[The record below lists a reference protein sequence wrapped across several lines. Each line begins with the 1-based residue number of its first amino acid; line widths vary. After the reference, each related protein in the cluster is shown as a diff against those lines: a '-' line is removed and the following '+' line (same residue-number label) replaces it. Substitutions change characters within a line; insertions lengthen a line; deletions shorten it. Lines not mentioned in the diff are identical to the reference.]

1 MKRFIEVTV
10 TLREKSPI
18 GYATHKHKRL
28 IDLNSVST
36 IYEGSENIIKFDDGA
51 WISVST
57 ESYDAV
63 RDALLKGDALENG
76 GTVGKMRS
84 CIEELEEHRNLADK
98 LCELQNDHSWAIRA
112 MHNLLLCLRNPK
124 DIEPSVLLD
133 VNDGDLRALFETCCD
148 EAKHLCTRIS
158 ELEEEVKIMTEPKK
172 PQ

>member
-36 IYEGSENIIKFDDGA
+36 IYENSENIIKFDDGA

-84 CIEELEEHRNLADK
+84 CIEELEEHRNVVDK
-98 LCELQNDHSWAIRA
+98 LCELQNDHTWAMQAIGS
-112 MHNLLLCLRNPK
+112 LLFILKQSDDHAPK
-124 DIEPSVLLD
+124 VLL
-133 VNDGDLRALFETCCD
+133 NCCD
-148 EAKHLCTRIS
+148 KDMEALLNECFKAARAQSKRIK
-158 ELEEEVKIMTEPKK
+158 ELEAEKGGIA
-172 PQ
+172 